1 MNNNQSFTTS
11 IVTVV
16 AIIAVLV
23 LGYFYLTGTSATEQP
38 LTTSSVLSVSGIRV
52 QSLSSQ
58 LTSLTFDTSILSDTR
73 FVALKDIA
81 TPITPQS
88 IGRSDPFAP
97 I

>member
-1 MNNNQSFTTS
+1 MNNQSFTTS
-11 IVTVV
+11 IVTFV

-23 LGYFYLTGTSATEQP
+23 LGYFYLTGTSATAPP
-38 LTTSSVLSVSGIRV
+38 LTTSNILSVSGIRV

-58 LTSLTFDTSILSDTR
+58 LTSLTFDTGILSDAR

-81 TPITPQS
+81 IPIFPQS
-88 IGRSDPFAP
+88 VGRSDPFAP